1 MTINFIIVSV
11 FFCLMKPEVKKLLQ
25 NQQYGFAGN
34 HSAVKVCT
42 WTKKSLRDED
52 FCYKQKFYGIKSHLC
67 CQMSPSVNFC
77 QNSCIFCWRPIEH
90 TEGVKIKGIKKLDEP
105 EKIIEDSIKAQKKQ
119 LSGFGGNEKINK
131 LKLREA
137 QNPMHF
143 AISLT
148 GEPTLYPKLAELIQS
163 LHKKGK
169 TTFLVTN
176 GLNPEGIKKLEK
188 EKALP
193 TQLYISMNAPDEQLY
208 KKICSPKIRN
218 FWKKYNES
226 LKLMSKLRNKTRT
239 TLRLTLVKNLNM
251 VHPEDYAKLIKKANP
266 FFVEVKAY
274 MHVGYSR
281 KRLQMENMPLHEEI
295 KDFAKDISKQSGYKI
310 IDEKKE
316 SRVVLLMQKDF
327 KGRIMKF
334 DES

>member
-1 MTINFIIVSV
+1 
-11 FFCLMKPEVKKLLQ
+11 MKPEVKKLLQ
-25 NQQYGFAGN
+25 NQHYSFAGN

-77 QNSCIFCWRPIEH
+77 QNQCIFCWRPIEH
-90 TEGVKIKGIKKLDEP
+90 TESVSITKIKELDEP

-119 LSGFGGNEKINK
+119 LSGFGGNEKTNK
-131 LKLREA
+131 LKLKEA
-137 QNPMHF
+137 QNPKHF

-148 GEPTLYPKLAELIQS
+148 GEPTLYPKLPELIQS

-176 GLNPEGIKKLEK
+176 GLNPEGIKNLILK
-188 EKALP
+188 KALP
-193 TQLYISMNAPDEQLY
+193 TQLYISMNAPDEKIY
-208 KKICSPKIRN
+208 KKVCKPKIKD

-226 LKLMSKLRNKTRT
+226 LSLISKLRDKSRT
-239 TLRLTLVKNLNM
+239 TLRLTLVKGLNM
-251 VHPEDYAKLIKKANP
+251 VNPEEYAKLIKKANP
-266 FFVEVKAY
+266 LFLEVKAY
-274 MHVGYSR
+274 MFVGYSR
-281 KRLQMENMPLHEEI
+281 KRLLIENMPMHEEI
-295 KDFAKDISKQSGYKI
+295 KEFAGKISKYSDYKI

-334 DES
+334 D